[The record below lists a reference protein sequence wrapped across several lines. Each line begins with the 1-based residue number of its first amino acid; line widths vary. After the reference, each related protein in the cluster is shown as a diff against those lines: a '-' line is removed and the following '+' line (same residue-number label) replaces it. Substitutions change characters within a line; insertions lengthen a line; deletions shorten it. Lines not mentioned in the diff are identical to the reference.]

1 MADSNFV
8 VKNSLTVNSS
18 FVANSSQVSLGTINA
33 TSNGVLL
40 TTSSLTFGNSS
51 VNASIN
57 TTSFSGTSNNAT
69 NLGGVA
75 ASGYVNTS
83 GSYTLSNSI
92 TFSSNIIVGKGIA
105 STGNTTAPAV
115 QANGGGTFGNGVNA
129 ISNRG
134 TALSATING
143 PGGYGLVVT
152 SVSSTTSLAQ
162 FANSTGAVV
171 NIDNLGNIV
180 TGASIQ
186 SANNVINNQTAT
198 YTVANTDSGTVILAS
213 NTTSMNVAVSN
224 TLPAGFRVMVTRTG
238 TGNVIIANTPGVT
251 LGSRTGAYTIT
262 TQYGS
267 ASIFMANTTFAII
280 DGNI

>member
-152 SVSSTTSLAQ
+152 SVSSATSLAQ
-162 FANSTGAVV
+162 FANSTGTVV

>member
-115 QANGGGTFGNGVNA
+115 QANGGGTSGNGVNA
-129 ISNRG
+129 ISNIG

-152 SVSSTTSLAQ
+152 SVSSATSLVQ
-162 FANSTGAVV
+162 FANSIGTVV

>member
-152 SVSSTTSLAQ
+152 SVSSATSLAQ

>member
-1 MADSNFV
+1 LADSNFV

-83 GSYTLSNSI
+83 GSYTISGNLN
-92 TFSSNIIVGKGIA
+92 F
-105 STGNTTAPAV
+105 TGTNTYFTGPV
-115 QANGGGTFGNGVNA
+115 FNANT
-129 ISNRG
+129 
-134 TALSATING
+134 
-143 PGGYGLVVT
+143 
-152 SVSSTTSLAQ
+152 
-162 FANSTGAVV
+162 
-171 NIDNLGNIV
+171 IV
-180 TGASIQ
+180 TNNYIQ
-186 SANNVINNQTAT
+186 SANNKINSQTT
-198 YTVANTDSGTVILAS
+198 NYTLANTDSGALILGTNA
-213 NTTSMNVAVSN
+213 TSMTITIPN
-224 TLPAGFRVMVTRTG
+224 TVPVGFRTMVTRLG
-238 TGNVIIANTPGVT
+238 TGNVVISNAAGVT

-267 ASIFMANTTFAII
+267 ASIFMANATFAVV